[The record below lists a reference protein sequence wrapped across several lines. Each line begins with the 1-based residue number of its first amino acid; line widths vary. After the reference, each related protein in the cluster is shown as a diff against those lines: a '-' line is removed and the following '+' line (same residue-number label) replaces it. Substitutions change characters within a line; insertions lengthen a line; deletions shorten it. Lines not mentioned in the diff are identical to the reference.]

1 MSINIVDR
9 RRASFRIRLLPSA
22 GRVEKFA
29 AKELAW
35 YLYKMSKCG
44 ICIEESFTSSDKEIF
59 LVSTGN
65 CDEDSFVI
73 EAGENSILLSGSN
86 PRSVLFAVYEFLEHL
101 GCAFP
106 HPFDEYIP
114 EKPIIET
121 EEFSMQW
128 KASFR
133 ERGLFQAF
141 FLLRKNLDFDG
152 FIPQRRL
159 PQIAFLAKNKCN
171 TFIFSCDYNRL
182 DLWDKFKYQI
192 MDELLDRGLKI
203 AFVSATMDFFCPESF
218 EKDFGEYGVD
228 SYITKRPKWYENN
241 VIRPDLPEVQEFIA
255 RRYTDFLLSH
265 PEFSTITFA
274 PRKEIISK
282 VFVPENSSLTDVWM
296 SFFNAVAR
304 YLAKYAP
311 GRKLSVM
318 VHNDLLS
325 LGESSI
331 VPEKNICFI
340 FRTDDKIN
348 MHYSFLAPENA
359 EVKKAFDLLAA
370 KGNEM
375 YFINGSGETG
385 ELAPYW
391 KMAGDLYKYCK
402 EKNVVSVWEFGGHT
416 YNILALNFRRCV
428 DYFCCTRLMADENA
442 DTEKC
447 LEKWADA
454 LYGGSGK
461 YIRDYY
467 KEMAEEHGKL
477 ASAKSFGAK
486 DKWLTLSSFRRV
498 QKNLA
503 FAKEALTD
511 VEKLKMTG
519 EKIDFLEVLTA
530 KSVKYSGTP
539 GFEKEDEF
547 MK

>member
-1 MSINIVDR
+1 MRINIIDNR
-9 RRASFRIRLLPSA
+9 YASLKIRILPSA
-22 GRVEKFA
+22 GRVERFA

-35 YLYKMSKCG
+35 YLYKMSKSG
-44 ICIEESFTSSDKEIF
+44 ICIEESFTAFDKEIF
-59 LVSTGN
+59 LTAAGD
-65 CDEDSFVI
+65 CHEDSFVI
-73 EAGENSILLSGSN
+73 EAKNNSIFLSGSN
-86 PRSVLFAVYEFLEHL
+86 PRSVLFAVYELLERL

-114 EKPIIET
+114 EKPTVET

-133 ERGLFQAF
+133 ERSLFQAF
-141 FLLRKNLDFDG
+141 FLLRKNLNFDG
-152 FIPQRRL
+152 FVPQRRR
-159 PQIAFLAKNKCN
+159 PQIAFLPKNKCN
-171 TFIFSCDYNRL
+171 TFIFSCDYDRL

-192 MDELLDRGLKI
+192 MDDLLDRGLKI

-218 EKDFGEYGVD
+218 EKDFGEYGD
-228 SYITKRPKWYENN
+228 ASYITKRPQWYKNN
-241 VIRPDLPEVQEFIA
+241 VLRIDLPEVQEFIA
-255 RRYTDFLLSH
+255 KRYTDFLLSH

-359 EVKKAFDLLAA
+359 EMKKAFDLLAA

-447 LEKWADA
+447 LEKWAFA

-461 YIRDYY
+461 FVADFY
-467 KEMAEEHGKL
+467 KEMAETHNTLTAERCYGTKE
-477 ASAKSFGAK
+477 KF
-486 DKWLTLSSFRRV
+486 LTLSSFRSV

-503 FAKEALTD
+503 FAKEALTNE
-511 VEKLKMTG
+511 EKLKKIG
-519 EKIDFLEVLTA
+519 EKIDSLEVLTA
-530 KSVKYSGTP
+530 KSVKYSPVP

-547 MK
+547 VR

>member
-1 MSINIVDR
+1 MRINIVDR

-22 GRVEKFA
+22 GRVERFA

-44 ICIEESFTSSDKEIF
+44 ICMEESFTASDKEIF
-59 LVSTGN
+59 LTAAGN
-65 CDEDSFVI
+65 GDEDSFVI
-73 EAGENSILLSGSN
+73 DAKENSILLSGSN
-86 PRSVLFAVYEFLEHL
+86 PRSVLFAVYELLERL

-114 EKPIIET
+114 EMPSIET

-128 KASFR
+128 KADYR

-152 FIPQRRL
+152 FVPQRRL

-192 MDELLDRGLKI
+192 MDDLLDRGLKI
-203 AFVSATMDFFCPESF
+203 AFVSATMDFFCPDSF
-218 EKDFGEYGVD
+218 EKDFGEYGD
-228 SYITKRPKWYENN
+228 ESYITKRPQWYKNN
-241 VIRPDLPEVQEFIA
+241 VICPDLPEVQEFIA
-255 RRYTDFLLSH
+255 KRYTDFILSH

-274 PRKEIISK
+274 PRKEVIGK
-282 VFVPENSSLTDVWM
+282 VSVPENMSLMDLWM
-296 SFFNAVAR
+296 NFFNAVAR

-311 GRKLSVM
+311 GRNLSVM
-318 VHNDLLS
+318 VHHDLLA

-348 MHYSFLAPENA
+348 MHYSFLAPEN
-359 EVKKAFDLLAA
+359 EDVKNAFDLLAA

-391 KMAGDLYKYCK
+391 KMAGDLYKYCR
-402 EKNVVSVWEFGGHT
+402 EKNAVAAWEFGGHT
-416 YNILALNFRRCV
+416 YNILALNFRRCA
-428 DYFCCTRLMADENA
+428 DYYCCCRLMADA
-442 DTEKC
+442 GTDTEKS
-447 LEKWADA
+447 LEKWANS

-461 YIRDYY
+461 YIADYY
-467 KEMAEEHGKL
+467 KEMAEEHEKL
-477 ASAKSFGAK
+477 AAGKNFGLK

-498 QKNLA
+498 QKSLA
-503 FAKEALTD
+503 FAKDALTD
-511 VEKLKMTG
+511 VEKLKKTG

-530 KSVKYSGTP
+530 KSVKYSPVP

-547 MK
+547 VR